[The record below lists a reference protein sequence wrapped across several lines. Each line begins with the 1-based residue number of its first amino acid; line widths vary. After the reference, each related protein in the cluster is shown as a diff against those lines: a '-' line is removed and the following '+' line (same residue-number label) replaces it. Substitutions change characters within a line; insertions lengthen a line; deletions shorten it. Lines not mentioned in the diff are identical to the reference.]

1 MSDHSDGAVLTFN
14 VTGASKPEG
23 GLDLL
28 VEAAGTAVDN
38 LPVKSLKRSGVDGVA
53 YAAAVPNGV
62 FSPTHTVPPEGALTW
77 SAPDPNRPAEGRL
90 DPGLPV
96 EVVAQSGAWVQV
108 RCSNDWVTWVDGRM
122 LLPVAA
128 APAGPIPGPGGG
140 VAFAPTHQIPAGGLE
155 VRDRPDPSVAPSSWA
170 SEGQAVQVVGA
181 GGGWTE
187 VRFDNGWDG
196 WVDGSRLV
204 PWGTSIG
211 GAGGSSANPVAVWMP
226 IGGAVLVILG
236 ALLPWLSVIESAN
249 AFEIP
254 LALLFDKT
262 STSTAPDIGWF
273 LLPVVVVLIA
283 PVLGA
288 PLPRPLL
295 GVLGALPIVLV
306 LLFLRL
312 YSSFP
317 SPRPDL
323 GAGLFLTLVGGGVI
337 AAAAALPGR
346 TAPR

>member
-1 MSDHSDGAVLTFN
+1 MAYAGAV
-14 VTGASKPEG
+14 V
-23 GLDLL
+23 
-28 VEAAGTAVDN
+28 
-38 LPVKSLKRSGVDGVA
+38 
-53 YAAAVPNGV
+53 NGP
-62 FSPTHTVPPEGALTW
+62 FSPTHSVPSDGAPTW
-77 SAPDPNRPAEGRL
+77 PTPDPNRPAEGRL

-96 EVVAQSGAWVQV
+96 EVVASSGAWVQV
-108 RCSNDWVTWVDGRM
+108 RCSNDWVTWVDGRT
-122 LLPVAA
+122 LLPLAA
-128 APAGPIPGPGGG
+128 APAPVVPSAPFAPATAP
-140 VAFAPTHQIPAGGLE
+140 VAPAPFAPTHQIPAGGLE
-155 VRDRPDPSVAPSSWA
+155 VRDRPDPSVAPLSWA
-170 SEGQAVQVVGA
+170 SEGQAVQVVGG

-226 IGGAVLVILG
+226 IGGAVLVVLG

-249 AFEIP
+249 AFDIP
-254 LALLFDKT
+254 LAFLFDKT